1 MNNNKN
7 GEVFA
12 GFVVVAV
19 IAAIVAMVVFG
30 NKDDQ
35 ASQAVA
41 TVHVVIS
48 AGEEIPTPND
58 CGGPS
63 PTAPFG
69 CQRIEVRG
77 SADQNAVLGILA
89 AQPTALRVGIDASV
103 VWVDIPQNGVEPSK
117 TEAEWQMVVDRGLA
131 LVSPTTTVPTA
142 ATT

>member
-35 ASQAVA
+35 ATTTKV
-41 TVHVVIS
+41 TVTVVIGV
-48 AGEEIPTPND
+48 GEEIPTPND
-58 CGGPS
+58 CGGPA

-77 SADQNAVLGILA
+77 SADRQVVLGILA
-89 AQPTALRVGIDASV
+89 AQPTALRVGTDGDI
-103 VWVDIPQNGVEPSK
+103 VWVDIPQNGVDPTK

-131 LVSPTTTVPTA
+131 FVSPTTTTS
-142 ATT
+142 ATVTT